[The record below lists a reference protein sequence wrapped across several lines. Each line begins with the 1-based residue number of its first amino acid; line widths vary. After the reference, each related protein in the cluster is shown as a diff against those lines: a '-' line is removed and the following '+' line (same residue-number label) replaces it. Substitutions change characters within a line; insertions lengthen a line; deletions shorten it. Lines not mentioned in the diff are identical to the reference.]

1 MGRMCAY
8 RKSKIGIIQKATN
21 MELKGKLKRI
31 SNLLY
36 RFARHV
42 RNTEKVPAL
51 EWGVEGCDL
60 LAELREL
67 DPKVYDKRVK

>member
-1 MGRMCAY
+1 
-8 RKSKIGIIQKATN
+8 